1 MPDVGPVQALSLLWA
16 MQPSLLGEPDV
27 PRPAW
32 TAAVC
37 HLQVLLHNFTQ
48 HLAGSVLRDLAS
60 VGRASG
66 MCCSLA
72 ASQTAALTPVCGPQI
87 HVPDPDSDGITSG
100 LWGDSHLSHTGT
112 LPC

>member
-1 MPDVGPVQALSLLWA
+1 M
-16 MQPSLLGEPDV
+16 
-27 PRPAW
+27 AW
-32 TAAVC
+32 
-37 HLQVLLHNFTQ
+37 
-48 HLAGSVLRDLAS
+48 
-60 VGRASG
+60 G

-72 ASQTAALTPVCGPQI
+72 ASQTAALTQVCGPQI